1 MGSSRRRAAGP
12 ALRYEHVPGAR
23 TSGRS
28 GERKKK
34 GERERRS
41 FRERLRSLRFG
52 LFVCAC
58 VIAGGTALALGPIRW
73 AGELW
78 HDHAPGWPGEG
89 YGFAATAGLLLP
101 AAGALMVMALLRTNW
116 RKEKLRSSFWT
127 ALALPN
133 AFAALMLL
141 SVLMETV
148 RPKNSRRRGTCSAA
162 GEYCWISSQYPY
174 VWVVALVATVLG
186 VVAVAGAYDLRGR
199 MRKRRL
205 TPPGTAAPWGRP
217 RRGRPTCRRGSRR

>member
-12 ALRYEHVPGAR
+12 ALRYAHVPGAR

-28 GERKKK
+28 GKRDRK

-41 FRERLRSLRFG
+41 FRERMRSLGFG
-52 LFVCAC
+52 LSVSAG
-58 VIAGGTALALGPIRW
+58 VLAGGTALVLGPIHW

-101 AAGALMVMALLRTNW
+101 MAGALMVMPLLRTNW
-116 RKEKLRSSFWT
+116 RKEKLRSSLWT
-127 ALALPN
+127 ALALPS
-133 AFAALMLL
+133 AFAALMLF
-141 SVLMETV
+141 SVLTETIK
-148 RPKNSRRRGTCSAA
+148 PKGSRRRGTCSAA
-162 GEYCWISSQYPY
+162 GEYCWVSSQYPY

-186 VVAVAGAYDLRGR
+186 VAAVLGSYDLRAKR
-199 MRKRRL
+199 RERRL
-205 TPPGTAAPWGRP
+205 TPPGTAAP
-217 RRGRPTCRRGSRR
+217 